1 MVKNTHSIRSFMES
15 FKKKL
20 RECLESGREICIFA
34 IENVKRYK
42 FRELNLIEVKEVI
55 EVIASLEVNDVC

>member
-1 MVKNTHSIRSFMES
+1 MIRLPLVYCCSISQGSLFYS
-15 FKKKL
+15 YLIIK
-20 RECLESGREICIFA
+20 
-34 IENVKRYK
+34 YK